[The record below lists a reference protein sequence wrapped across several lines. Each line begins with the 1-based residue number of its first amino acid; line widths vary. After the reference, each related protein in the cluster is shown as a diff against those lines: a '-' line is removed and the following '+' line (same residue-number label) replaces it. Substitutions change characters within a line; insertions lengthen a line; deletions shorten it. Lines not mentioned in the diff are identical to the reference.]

1 MRENRLFVPQ
11 QMLDHWLSEE
21 RVEVEG
27 ETMVVKPEGQ
37 RFTLTTAVLFK
48 AEVTGSPDAN
58 GLLGKVKDLE
68 QLAQIGA
75 EHYADSVIFGDNAY
89 QVVEGFAG
97 TPIRD
102 EAEDV
107 AIGTSLAGAA
117 RAALGERSGSGRS
130 ISWPGSSRAGEGA
143 VISPTGL
150 GPGMLPVLTMRPPS
164 TARGSAG
171 ATGAFPCW

>member
-1 MRENRLFVPQ
+1 MWERGSARAVLPWARMRENRLFVPQ

-58 GLLGKVKDLE
+58 ALLGKVKDLE
-68 QLAQIGA
+68 QLARIGA

-97 TPIRD
+97 TPIRV

-107 AIGTSLAGAA
+107 ATGTSLAGAA
-117 RAALGERSGSGRS
+117 RAALGERSGSGEIDLLARFLK
-130 ISWPGSSRAGEGA
+130 SR
-143 VISPTGL
+143 
-150 GPGMLPVLTMRPPS
+150 
-164 TARGSAG
+164 
-171 ATGAFPCW
+171 